1 MRGTVRLTVQLTHD
15 EYEALER
22 AIINRRRLAIY
33 RRGTEYVV
41 VPERLRIADGRESI
55 DAAHPTTG
63 EAMTFRIDELD
74 DIQVI
79 G

>member
-1 MRGTVRLTVQLTHD
+1 VQLNHD

-22 AIINRRRLAIY
+22 AIIDRRRLAIY

-41 VPERLRIADGRESI
+41 VPERLRTADGRESI

-63 EAMTFRIDELD
+63 ETMTFRIDELD

>member
-1 MRGTVRLTVQLTHD
+1 MRGTTRLTVQLTHD

-22 AIINRRRLAIY
+22 AIIDRRRLSIY

-41 VPERLRIADGRESI
+41 VPERLRIADGHESI

-63 EAMTFRIDELD
+63 ETMTFRIDELD

>member
-1 MRGTVRLTVQLTHD
+1 MQLTHD
-15 EYEALER
+15 EYEELER
-22 AIINRRRLAIY
+22 AIIDRRRLAIY

-41 VPERLRIADGRESI
+41 VPQRLRLADGRESI
-55 DAAHPTTG
+55 DATHPTTG
-63 EAMTFRIDELD
+63 DTMTFRIDDLD

>member
-1 MRGTVRLTVQLTHD
+1 MQLSHD
-15 EYEALER
+15 DYETLER
-22 AIINRRRLAIY
+22 AIIDRRRLAIY

-41 VPERLRIADGRESI
+41 VPERLSISGGRESI
-55 DAAHPTTG
+55 DATHPTTG
-63 EAMTFRIDELD
+63 DTMTFRLDELD

>member
-1 MRGTVRLTVQLTHD
+1 MQLKHD
-15 EYEALER
+15 EYDALER
-22 AIINRRRLAIY
+22 AIIDRRRLSIY

-55 DAAHPTTG
+55 DATHPTTG
-63 EAMTFRIDELD
+63 DRMTFRIDELD

>member
-1 MRGTVRLTVQLTHD
+1 MQLTHD

-22 AIINRRRLAIY
+22 AIIDRRRLSIY

-41 VPERLRIADGRESI
+41 VPERLRITGGHESI

-63 EAMTFRIDELD
+63 ERMSFRIDELD

>member
-1 MRGTVRLTVQLTHD
+1 VQLSHD

-22 AIINRRRLAIY
+22 AIIDRRRLAIY
-33 RRGTEYVV
+33 RRGTEYLV
-41 VPERLRIADGRESI
+41 VPERLRISEGRESI
-55 DAAHPTTG
+55 DAIHPTTG
-63 EAMTFRIDELD
+63 DTISFRIDELD

>member
-1 MRGTVRLTVQLTHD
+1 MRGTTRLTVQLTHD

-22 AIINRRRLAIY
+22 AIIDRRRLSIY

-41 VPERLRIADGRESI
+41 VPERLRITGGHESI

-63 EAMTFRIDELD
+63 ETMTFRIDELD